1 MPKSS
6 QMEGRPVMRERLEPL
21 MERMRGLWVGSA
33 EMMSRIWAAA
43 VVKV

>member
-1 MPKSS
+1 
-6 QMEGRPVMRERLEPL
+6 MRQSWEPL

-33 EMMSRIWAAA
+33 EMMLRICAAA